1 MDITTA
7 FLVSMGMTVTGQ
19 AATEAEPDGHQS
31 EPVAYVQPQVD
42 HAARAEQTR
51 KRIELTNNWTRSIR
65 RSGMTAK

>member
-19 AATEAEPDGHQS
+19 AATEAEPVTHQPA
-31 EPVAYVQPQVD
+31 PVAQVQ
-42 HAARAEQTR
+42 AANRAEQTR